1 MNDAIRGADI
11 IVTAAAFDT
20 PPRPIDVKLIEP
32 GATLLVI
39 DYAATISAGVI
50 AALSARGPIRVI
62 TDSAAQYDDTRRTP
76 KLSGWPAADAQIG
89 DTRIESAGQVI
100 TLVNHL
106 GISACDLAYA
116 ELLLDLAEKKSVGTL
131 LER

>member
-1 MNDAIRGADI
+1 MRASGEPYICHPVAVADLLRDIGA
-11 IVTAAAFDT
+11 
-20 PPRPIDVKLIEP
+20 
-32 GATLLVI
+32 
-39 DYAATISAGVI
+39 SAGVI
-50 AALSARGPIRVI
+50 AALSARGLIRVI

-89 DTRIESAGQVI
+89 DTRIESAGQII

-116 ELLLDLAEKKSVGTL
+116 ELLLDLAEKQNVGTL
-131 LER
+131 LAR